1 MFLKKISLG
10 FLRAISSEKA
20 IEKSQ
25 VLGGN
30 GGRIGKLKIDES
42 NQWSKLLHYKE
53 QLLLHDT
60 DKNLLLVCCFLLKIQ
75 ENKTSPFLF
84 LGVLRVMGR
93 QRKSAKG
100 QRPANPV
107 CICSFFPYH
116 PRFILLGKNTN
127 ADLSW
132 VLWLVFMHILGLLS
146 ERMFF
151 MHALRNV
158 FFVCLLVGEMGLV
171 SVLFIYLLILYFFFP
186 VFVSG
191 RSKMCGGGLAN
202 NSRALEFHCVK

>member
-1 MFLKKISLG
+1 M
-10 FLRAISSEKA
+10 
-20 IEKSQ
+20 
-25 VLGGN
+25 
-30 GGRIGKLKIDES
+30 KIDES

-75 ENKTSPFLF
+75 ENTPSPFLF

-93 QRKSAKG
+93 KPKSAKG

-107 CICSFFPYH
+107 CICSFFPH
-116 PRFILLGKNTN
+116 HSRFIFLGKNTN

-146 ERMFF
+146 ERMLF

-158 FFVCLLVGEMGLV
+158 FFVCLLVGEMVLLV
-171 SVLFIYLLILYFFFP
+171 SVLFLYLLDSLFFL
-186 VFVSG
+186 SG
-191 RSKMCGGGLAN
+191 FCFWK
-202 NSRALEFHCVK
+202 K